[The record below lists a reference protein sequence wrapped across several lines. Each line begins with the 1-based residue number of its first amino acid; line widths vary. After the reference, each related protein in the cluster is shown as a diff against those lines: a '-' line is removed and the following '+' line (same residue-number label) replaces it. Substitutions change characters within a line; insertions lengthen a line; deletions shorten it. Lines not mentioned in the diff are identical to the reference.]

1 MRRNGGYSMESKIL
15 FFINYLINVKRAS
28 KNTIECYKRDL
39 EAMKEFFYSQ
49 GIVELDKVNA
59 TSINSYILYMEK
71 QGKSPATIARNIS
84 SIKTFFRCMINNGYV
99 KREPTENVN
108 VPEVEKEKTRSKT
121 ITKAEIKKILDSIVE
136 DDDNA
141 LRDRAMIQLLYDAEL
156 KVTQMINLKVDDI
169 NLDYNYV
176 TIRGAK
182 KAKTVP
188 FGWATSKE
196 LTSYGQLARDNFIKS
211 EDEGYLFMNCF
222 GKQMTR
228 QGFWKMFKK
237 RLAVA
242 KIEGITTHSLH
253 K

>member
-1 MRRNGGYSMESKIL
+1 MESKIL

-28 KNTIECYKRDL
+28 KNTLECYKRDL

-108 VPEVEKEKTRSKT
+108 VPEIEKEKTRSKT
-121 ITKAEIKKILDSIVE
+121 ISKAEIKKILDSIQGE
-136 DDDNA
+136 DESA
-141 LRDRAMIQLLYDAEL
+141 IRDRAMIQLLYDAEL
-156 KVTQMINLKVDDI
+156 KVTQIINLKVDDV
-169 NLDYNYV
+169 NLEYNYV
-176 TIRGAK
+176 TIHGAK
-182 KAKTVP
+182 KDKTVP
-188 FGWATSKE
+188 FGWATNKE
-196 LTSYGQLARDNFIKS
+196 LTTYGQMSRDCFIKV

-237 RLAVA
+237 HVSNAN
-242 KIEGITTHSLH
+242 IEGITTHSLH

>member
-1 MRRNGGYSMESKIL
+1 MESKIL

-28 KNTIECYKRDL
+28 KNTLECYKRDL

-71 QGKSPATIARNIS
+71 QGKSPATIARSIS

-108 VPEVEKEKTRSKT
+108 VPEIEKEKTRSKT
-121 ITKAEIKKILDSIVE
+121 VSRAEVKKILDCIE
-136 DDDNA
+136 DEDEIA
-141 LRDRAMIQLLYDAEL
+141 LRDKAMIQLLYDAEL
-156 KVTQMINLKVDDI
+156 KVTQIINLKLDDI

-176 TIRGAK
+176 RIRGSK
-182 KAKTVP
+182 KDRTVP
-188 FGWATSKE
+188 FGWGTNKE
-196 LTSYGQLARDNFIKS
+196 LNAYIQLSRDVFIK
-211 EDEGYLFMNCF
+211 EKDEEFLFMNCF
-222 GKQMTR
+222 GKPMTR

-237 RLAVA
+237 RTSNANV
-242 KIEGITTHSLH
+242 EGLTTHSLH